1 VRDYTRSHA
10 VEAGHE
16 IAEPHQVP
24 AEQRSFVKGKLMRRH
39 LPVALLLALATTVSG
54 VAGAAGVAQ
63 AGTKHAATKTRHSK
77 VKHATAIV
85 PLPKALANHPFAKA
99 WTGAELAAS
108 AWNAP
113 SNDPGNC
120 APNPS
125 QVSVN
130 SSGYAEL
137 TTNGDSGNCVAIQS
151 PHTYPTV
158 DGYVYEADVYFS
170 SWENGTSFW
179 MYGPDWPV
187 QGEIDS
193 VEASF
198 DNNYVTWHQGA
209 NDETEGTGPGQDQ
222 EITPTGANISPGWHV
237 IDIAFGGNR
246 IQLFY
251 DGQPYIT
258 LPETLTATTDDPMF
272 IVFSEGSCEQQ
283 GFNACENGTLGLGVA
298 GNMQIKY
305 LRAFLP
311 PK

>member
-1 VRDYTRSHA
+1 
-10 VEAGHE
+10 
-16 IAEPHQVP
+16 
-24 AEQRSFVKGKLMRRH
+24 MRRH
-39 LPVALLLALATTVSG
+39 VPVALLLAFATTVSG
-54 VAGAAGVAQ
+54 LAAATGVAQ
-63 AGTKHAATKTRHSK
+63 AGTARHATKHSK
-77 VKHATAIV
+77 VKHDTNPV
-85 PLPKALANHPFAKA
+85 PYPKALENHPFAKA
-99 WTGAELAAS
+99 WTGAELANS
-108 AWNAP
+108 QWNAP

-137 TTNGDSGNCVAIQS
+137 TTSGKENNCVAIQS
-151 PHTYPTV
+151 PHPYPTV

-179 MYGPDWPV
+179 MYGPNWPV
-187 QGEIDS
+187 DGEIDA
-193 VEASF
+193 VEASY

-209 NDETEGTGPGQDQ
+209 NDTTEGTGPGQDKN
-222 EITPTGANISPGWHV
+222 ITPTGANIKPGWNI

-251 DGQPYIT
+251 NGQPYIT
-258 LPETLTATTDDPMF
+258 LPETLTATTDDPF
-272 IVFSEGSCEQQ
+272 YIVFSEGSCEQQ
-283 GFNACENGTLGLGVA
+283 GFNACFNGTLGLGVA